1 MPRLLARRTL
11 RMKRSILITA
21 LAVVGLAGFG
31 LPAQGEN
38 RRDRR
43 DDSRDS
49 RREYDD
55 RYSDYRQLRAELIQL
70 NVMFSRVE
78 SQFRL
83 YGIGRQ
89 ARWEYSRLI
98 RERDRLDYALQRRPL
113 NRNYIHSQ
121 IDRIREELRELEVR
135 MRVRPHRY
143 YHR

>member
-1 MPRLLARRTL
+1 MPRVLARQTL

-21 LAVVGLAGFG
+21 FALVGLFGFG
-31 LPAQGEN
+31 LSAQGDN

-43 DDSRDS
+43 DYSRDA

-89 ARWEYSRLI
+89 TRWDYSRLL
-98 RERDRLDYALQRRPL
+98 RERDRLEFALQRRPL

-121 IDRIREELRELEVR
+121 IDRIREDLRELEIR

-143 YHR
+143 YRR

>member
-1 MPRLLARRTL
+1 
-11 RMKRSILITA
+11 MKKSLLITA
-21 LAVVGLAGFG
+21 LALVGLAAFS
-31 LPAQGEN
+31 LPAQGET

-43 DDSRDS
+43 DH

-83 YGIGRQ
+83 YGVGRQ
-89 ARWEYSRLI
+89 TRWDYSRLL
-98 RERDRLDYALQRRPL
+98 RERDRLEFALRRRPL

-121 IDRIREELRELEVR
+121 IDRIREDLRELEVR

-143 YHR
+143 YRR

>member
-1 MPRLLARRTL
+1 
-11 RMKRSILITA
+11 MKKSILVTA
-21 LAVVGLAGFG
+21 LALFGLAAFT
-31 LPAQGEN
+31 LPAQGASE

-43 DDSRDS
+43 YDRRDD

-55 RYSDYRQLRAELIQL
+55 RYSNYRQLRAELIQL
-70 NVMFSRVE
+70 NIMFSRVE

-98 RERDRLDYALQRRPL
+98 RERDRLDFALRRRPL

-121 IDRIREELRELEVR
+121 IDRIREDLRELEVR

-143 YHR
+143 YRR

>member
-1 MPRLLARRTL
+1 MPRLLARQTL
-11 RMKRSILITA
+11 RMKRSILVTA
-21 LAVVGLAGFG
+21 LALVGLAGFAV
-31 LPAQGEN
+31 PAEAA
-38 RRDRR
+38 RR
-43 DDSRDS
+43 DDSRDA